1 MQIERMQRVLIL
13 GASRGLGAA
22 LVKYLAELNVPA
34 LGFARKEPSLENLRS
49 LHPQFEYRL
58 ADFSASAGQDSVLE
72 LLRREKFSKVFCMAG
87 GGPYARFASR
97 EWKDHQWALN
107 VSFILAARVAHELL
121 SSRTHATQLI
131 LVGSAVAEAEA
142 DPMAASYSAAKH
154 ALKGLWAALVKEEPE
169 ADIRLFSPGY
179 MNTEML
185 PANAAVRQLGVYEP
199 TRLARE
205 LWTWSMTAA
214 DKSGHKLYPK
224 HPTC

>member
-1 MQIERMQRVLIL
+1 MQRVLIL

-22 LVKYLAELNVPA
+22 LVKYLGELNVPA
-34 LGFARKEPSLENLRS
+34 LGVARKELPLENLRS

-58 ADFSASAGQDSVLE
+58 ADFASSTGQDSVLE
-72 LLRREKFSKVFCMAG
+72 ILRAEIFSKVFYIAG
-87 GGPYARFASR
+87 GGPYAKFASR

-121 SSRTHATQLI
+121 SANVRATQLI
-131 LVGSAVAEAEA
+131 LVGSAVAETEA

-154 ALKGLWAALVKEEPE
+154 ALKGLWATLAKEEPA

-179 MNTEML
+179 TNTEML

-199 TRLARE
+199 ARLARE
-205 LWTWSMTAA
+205 LWAWTLTAA